1 MEIDS
6 NENTDKRAA
15 RRPKWQRDFLAA
27 SKENEYLLDRNIKD
41 GYFKAIMKLAIV
53 FRVFGTLWDFKA
65 QGPER
70 LWYF

>member
-1 MEIDS
+1 MKIQINGRQGDPSGSEIFWPLQKKM
-6 NENTDKRAA
+6 NTC
-15 RRPKWQRDFLAA
+15 F
-27 SKENEYLLDRNIKD
+27 DRNIKD